1 MSEEKLYVVTERDLK
16 AFYDAMGRVADAL
29 IECAKNDPLIDTQQ
43 FEDVWD
49 DNVGGTFEYMFEGQK
64 LRSQDYERLEMAWD
78 YVNKEHENYEIIDTT
93 LNHDCPNCKNTIHFS
108 ASGVDFEFYLS
119 KLEVYLQ
126 GECYDCGW
134 LGVVEFHAKDKPI
147 SIRQHIG
154 LVKTDE
160 AIE

>member
-29 IECAKNDPLIDTQQ
+29 MECAEELKD
-43 FEDVWD
+43 FEEYTVMTDVWN

-64 LRSQDYERLEMAWD
+64 LRSQDY
-78 YVNKEHENYEIIDTT
+78 
-93 LNHDCPNCKNTIHFS
+93 
-108 ASGVDFEFYLS
+108 
-119 KLEVYLQ
+119 
-126 GECYDCGW
+126 
-134 LGVVEFHAKDKPI
+134 
-147 SIRQHIG
+147 G